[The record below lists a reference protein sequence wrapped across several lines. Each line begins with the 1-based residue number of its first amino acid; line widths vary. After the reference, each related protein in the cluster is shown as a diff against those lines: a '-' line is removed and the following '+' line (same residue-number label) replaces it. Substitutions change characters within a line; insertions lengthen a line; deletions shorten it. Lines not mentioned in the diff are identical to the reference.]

1 MKIPCLLI
9 ALLVA
14 TQQLWATDEKAPSNA
29 TLTNSGW
36 TPFNT
41 STMTSQVEA
50 KVLKT
55 YIVKDG
61 NAVFRAYVA
70 MWKDQE
76 VVISDIRAQSNL
88 KEGDPIKFVVMK
100 VPNHRG
106 GQNSEV
112 LSFMISPEVKIPI
125 YAPRITVVN
134 EHRQPAFF
142 EGRGNELFFVDNDA
156 LTAQFA
162 QIRASG
168 LQNNAV
174 GGDSTYSIDP
184 AFVSLKM
191 MRLNLR
197 EGVHGQN
204 IADLASP
211 TGQYQ
216 TVLKRLDPKKYQL
229 TFFQR
234 VGSSE
239 VVQQAKKIAEDA
251 GFMTVVSPL
260 SDDQPLMFGK

>member
-14 TQQLWATDEKAPSNA
+14 TQLWATDEKAPSNA

-36 TPFNT
+36 TPINS
-41 STMTSQVEA
+41 STMASHAEA

-55 YIVKDG
+55 YLVKDG
-61 NAVFRAYVA
+61 DAVFKAYVA
-70 MWKDQE
+70 MWKDQA
-76 VVISDIRAQSNL
+76 VVVSDMRAQSNF
-88 KEGDPIKFVVMK
+88 KEGDTIKFTVMK
-100 VPNHRG
+100 VPVNRD
-106 GQNSEV
+106 GQTSEV
-112 LSFMISPEVKIPI
+112 LSFMISPEAKIPI
-125 YAPRITVVN
+125 HAPRITVVN